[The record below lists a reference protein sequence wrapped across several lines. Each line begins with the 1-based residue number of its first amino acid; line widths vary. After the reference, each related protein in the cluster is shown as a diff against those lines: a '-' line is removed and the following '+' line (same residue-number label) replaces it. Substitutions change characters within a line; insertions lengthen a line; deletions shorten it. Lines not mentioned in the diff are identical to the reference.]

1 MSDDLNDL
9 PPQPPPAPARRE
21 AAIGEAMR
29 RFDGGEAAASAVPP
43 RRPLRTRPQLAGVV
57 AAALV
62 AVVALPAAWF
72 ALSRGE
78 FHTASGVHRTMIDV
92 PAPPASGDREA
103 VPAAVPAPEQSRV
116 PVVAPTSAR
125 VVAPS
130 SVAGRVLSNDATVS
144 PSAAPP
150 PPPPPAM
157 IAPAPALADAP
168 VVATPPA
175 ERALHEA
182 RPAELTRGF
191 SISRSQPA
199 PAPAPAPAAKAAS
212 SALAREATAAG
223 RQRNEGTVADKLAG
237 RAEIDNQAESRDI
250 VVAAQRRRTGDARS
264 SAVRA
269 HADAQLPKS
278 ALGLL
283 DRGLARARA
292 GDSAG
297 ALADL
302 DRAVRLA
309 PRSARVHY
317 ELGRVLRSRGDPR
330 RAQAEFNR
338 AAELDPAFGELDD

>member
-1 MSDDLNDL
+1 MSDDRTDL
-9 PPQPPPAPARRE
+9 PPQPPPAPAKRE
-21 AAIGEAMR
+21 AAIGAAMR
-29 RFDGGEAAASAVPP
+29 RFDGGGVEASAVPP
-43 RRPLRTRPQLAGVV
+43 RRPLRTRPQLAGLV
-57 AAALV
+57 AASLV
-62 AVVALPAAWF
+62 VVVALPAAWF

-78 FHTASGVHRTMIDV
+78 FHAASGLDRTMIGV
-92 PAPPASGDREA
+92 PAPPASGDREG
-103 VPAAVPAPEQSRV
+103 VPAALPAPEQSRV
-116 PVVAPTSAR
+116 PAVAPTSGR

-130 SVAGRVLSNDATVS
+130 SVAGRVLPHDATVS

-157 IAPAPALADAP
+157 IAPASALADAP

-175 ERALHEA
+175 EQALHET
-182 RPAELTRGF
+182 RPAESTRGF
-191 SISRSQPA
+191 SISRSQ

-212 SALAREATAAG
+212 SALAREAAAAG

-237 RAEIDNQAESRDI
+237 RAEIDNHAESRDI
-250 VVAAQRRRTGDARS
+250 VVAARRRRTDDARS
-264 SAVRA
+264 SVAARA
-269 HADAQLPKS
+269 RADAQLPKS
-278 ALGLL
+278 AVGLL

>member
-1 MSDDLNDL
+1 MSDDLNDLNDL

-43 RRPLRTRPQLAGVV
+43 RRPLRTRPQLAGLV

-78 FHTASGVHRTMIDV
+78 FHTASGLHRTMIDV

-116 PVVAPTSAR
+116 LVVAPTSAR

-130 SVAGRVLSNDATVS
+130 SVAGRVLSNVATVS

-150 PPPPPAM
+150 PPM
-157 IAPAPALADAP
+157 VAPAPALADAP
-168 VVATPPA
+168 VMAAPPA
-175 ERALHEA
+175 EQAVHEA
-182 RPAELTRGF
+182 RPAEPMRGF

-212 SALAREATAAG
+212 SALAREAAAAG

-283 DRGLARARA
+283 DRGLARATA

-302 DRAVRLA
+302 DRAARLA
-309 PRSARVHY
+309 PTSARAHY
-317 ELGRVLRSRGDPR
+317 ELGRVLRARGDTR
-330 RAQAEFNR
+330 RARAEFDR
-338 AAELDPAFGELDD
+338 AAALDPAFGELDD